1 MPRFMKREYVLE
13 LVTPA
18 FLGGA
23 DQSAEW
29 RTPGIKAL
37 IRQWWRVVYVAKHGG
52 SIQVDRML
60 EAEGQRFGVAG
71 KKPETS
77 KKANISIRFDE
88 EPKAAASPVSG
99 IQRDDSQSLQY
110 LGFGPFVQPNRPTS
124 RDALNK
130 GSKVKFKVLIQ
141 GADSQECE
149 MLAQEIDETLFL
161 VNQFGTL
168 GSRASNAWGSVH
180 ISGDIMKFPIDIYT
194 KALQQC
200 MADDWK
206 QAIAK
211 DANGPMIWQ
220 TQDFRDTDSAM
231 RALKHMRKENQNSY
245 AKMRGLRTLING
257 PTTKPRNENR
267 WPNQFIFKV
276 IKNGA
281 EFRGQVALLA
291 HKWHGHNNSTGLCEL
306 LESVAHELDQAN
318 NTFQRFQTII
328 QEV

>member
-37 IRQWWRVVYVAKHGG
+37 IRQWWRVVYVAKHGAL
-52 SIQVDRML
+52 IDIDKML
-60 EAEGQRFGVAG
+60 EAEGHRFGVAG
-71 KKPETS
+71 RTPEGS
-77 KKANISIRFDE
+77 QKASITIRFDE
-88 EPKAAASPVSG
+88 EPKVSANIVSG
-99 IQRDDSQSLQY
+99 INKDKENALQY
-110 LGFGPFVQPNRPTS
+110 LGFGPFVQVDKPSS

-130 GSKVKFKVLIQ
+130 GSKVKFKILIQ
-141 GADSQECE
+141 GTDTQHCE
-149 MLAQEIDETLFL
+149 ALAKEIDETIFL
-161 VNQFGTL
+161 VSQFGTL

-180 ISGDIMKFPIDIYT
+180 ISGDIVKFPLDGYS
-194 KALQQC
+194 KAIQEC
-200 MADDWK
+200 MKSDWK

-220 TQDFRDTDSAM
+220 TQEYRDTDSAM
-231 RALKHMRKENQNSY
+231 KALKHMRKENQNSY
-245 AKMRGLRTLING
+245 AKSKGLRTLING
-257 PTTKPRNENR
+257 PTAKPKNENR

-276 IKNGA
+276 IKNGSQ
-281 EFRGQVALLA
+281 FRGQVALLA
-291 HKWHGHNNSTGLCEL
+291 HKWHGHNNSAGLSEL
-306 LESVAHELDQAN
+306 LESVAHELDHAN
-318 NTFQRFQTII
+318 NTFQRIQTII